1 MNDVNVYPD
10 LKVEKVD
17 YLTEVSYK
25 KALVVA
31 KADQNSPLKYIQ
43 ISYDPVSSHSWAEMF
58 VYFIYE

>member
-31 KADQNSPLKYIQ
+31 KADQNSLP
-43 ISYDPVSSHSWAEMF
+43 
-58 VYFIYE
+58 

>member
-1 MNDVNVYPD
+1 MDDVTSYPD

-25 KALVVA
+25 KTLVVV

-43 ISYDPVSSHSWAEMF
+43 ISYDSVSSYSRA
-58 VYFIYE
+58 VICLFILI

>member
-1 MNDVNVYPD
+1 MDDVTSYPD

-25 KALVVA
+25 KTLVVV

-43 ISYDPVSSHSWAEMF
+43 ISYDSVS
-58 VYFIYE
+58 